1 MRLVRGS
8 VFYLSE
14 IRFALELK
22 MSNGIADILAHDPH
36 PDYPEYCNT
45 IEKLKSRIWV
55 LSLHFE

>member
-1 MRLVRGS
+1 
-8 VFYLSE
+8 
-14 IRFALELK
+14 